1 MRRILLLVAALC
13 AATLSPLPS
22 ASAGV
27 SSAAVANHVLTV
39 TGTGQNETTAIACAA
54 GEVTVDGA
62 APSGGPEAC
71 SDLREIRVNAGGGD
85 DRVNL
90 AEVAR
95 SAFSNLGPISVSGD
109 DGDDTLIG
117 SDFADG
123 LSGGG
128 GSDELRGGA
137 GADRLA
143 PGPGYNQVEG
153 GDGRDRASFSGGGSW
168 FMIDGLIGRRSPVV
182 EESSIRSV
190 EEVEV
195 VGGPGADLLSGGSF
209 PGVLILVG
217 LGGNDL
223 INSGPR
229 DDVVDGGRGDDWLD
243 ANAGN
248 DDMAGGPGDDV
259 LRGDEGNDVM
269 NGGPGND
276 VCLSGPGGDRAISC

>member
-1 MRRILLLVAALC
+1 MRRSIVLAAVLS
-13 AATLSPLPS
+13 AAMLSPLPS
-22 ASAGV
+22 ASAGA
-27 SSAAVANHVLTV
+27 SSAGVVNHVLTV
-39 TGTGQNETTAIACAA
+39 TGTAQGETMAIGCAG
-54 GEVTVDGA
+54 GEVVVDGA
-62 APSGGPEAC
+62 APAGGPEAC
-71 SDLREIRVNAGGGD
+71 SELREIRVSAGGGD
-85 DRVNL
+85 DRVSL
-90 AEVAR
+90 SEVVR
-95 SAFSNLGPISVSGD
+95 SAFSNLGSIAVSGD

-117 SDFADG
+117 SDFADV

-128 GSDELRGGA
+128 GADVVRGGSGADELV
-137 GADRLA
+137 
-143 PGPGYNQVEG
+143 PGPGWNQLEG
-153 GDGRDRASFSGGGSW
+153 GDGRDRASFTGGGSW
-168 FMIDGLIGRRSPVV
+168 FMIEGTIGRRSPVA
-182 EESSIRSV
+182 EESSVRSI

-223 INSGPR
+223 LNSGPR
-229 DDVVDGGRGDDWLD
+229 DDVVDGGRGNDWLD

-269 NGGPGND
+269 HGGPGND

>member
-1 MRRILLLVAALC
+1 MLRPLALATALS
-13 AATLSPLPS
+13 AATLSALPS
-22 ASAGV
+22 ASAGQ
-27 SSAAVANHVLTV
+27 SSAGVVNHVLTV
-39 TGTGQNETTAIACAA
+39 AGTAQGETTAIGCAG

-62 APSGGPEAC
+62 APSGGPEVC

-85 DRVNL
+85 DRVTL
-90 AEVAR
+90 AEVSR
-95 SAFSNLGPISVSGD
+95 SAFSNLEQISVSGD

-117 SDFADG
+117 SDFADV
-123 LSGGG
+123 LSGDGG
-128 GSDELRGGA
+128 HDSLRGGA
-137 GADRLA
+137 GADSLV
-143 PGPGYNQVEG
+143 PGPGWNEVNG

-168 FMIDGLIGRRSPVV
+168 FMIDGLIGRRSPVA
-182 EESSIRSV
+182 EESSIRST

-209 PGVLILVG
+209 PGVLILAG

>member
-1 MRRILLLVAALC
+1 MRRSLSLAAVLC
-13 AATLSPLPS
+13 AATLSPLPA

-27 SSAAVANHVLTV
+27 SSSGVTNHVLTV
-39 TGTGQNETTAIACAA
+39 TGTEQGETTAIGCSG

-62 APSGGPEAC
+62 APAGGPEAC
-71 SDLREIRVNAGGGD
+71 PDLREIHVNAGGGN
-85 DRVNL
+85 DRVTL
-90 AEVAR
+90 AEVSR
-95 SAFSNLGPISVSGD
+95 SAFSNLGKISVAGD

-117 SDFADG
+117 SDFPDALFGDAGADV
-123 LSGGG
+123 
-128 GSDELRGGA
+128 LRGGS
-137 GADRLA
+137 GADELV
-143 PGPGYNQVEG
+143 PGSGYNQIEG

-168 FMIDGLIGRRSPVV
+168 FMIDGLIGRRSPVA

-195 VGGPGADLLSGGSF
+195 VGGPDADLLSGGSF

-229 DDVVDGGRGDDWLD
+229 DDVVDGGRGADWLD

>member
-1 MRRILLLVAALC
+1 MRRSALLAAALI
-13 AATLSPLPS
+13 AATLAFPGPASAGQ

-27 SSAAVANHVLTV
+27 AEHVLTV
-39 TGTGQNETTAIACAA
+39 TGTDLGEAIAVACQG

-62 APSGGPEAC
+62 VPSGGPEAC
-71 SDLREIRVNAGGGD
+71 SDLREIRVRAGGGD
-85 DRVNL
+85 DRVSL

-95 SAFSNLGPISVSGD
+95 AAFSNLEAISVSGE

-117 SDFADG
+117 SDFADV
-123 LSGGG
+123 LSGEGG
-128 GSDELRGGA
+128 ADVLRGGA
-137 GADRLA
+137 GADDLV
-143 PGPGYNQVEG
+143 PGPGWNQVEG
-153 GDGRDRASFSGGGSW
+153 GVGRDRASFSGGGSW
-168 FMIDGLIGRRSPVV
+168 FMIAGTIGRRSPVS

-195 VGGPGADLLSGGSF
+195 VGGPDADLLSGGSF

-223 INSGPR
+223 LNSGPK
-229 DDVVDGGRGDDWLD
+229 DDVLDGGRGNDWLD

>member
-1 MRRILLLVAALC
+1 MRRSLALAAVLC
-13 AATLSPLPS
+13 AAVLTPLSS
-22 ASAGV
+22 ASAGQP
-27 SSAAVANHVLTV
+27 SAGVTNHVLTV
-39 TGTGQNETTAIACAA
+39 IGTDQGETTSIGCA
-54 GEVTVDGA
+54 GSEVTVDGA
-62 APSGGPEAC
+62 SPSGGPEAC
-71 SDLREIRVNAGGGD
+71 SNLREIRVNAGGGD
-85 DRVNL
+85 DRVSL

-95 SAFSNLGPISVSGD
+95 STFSNLVSISVSGD

-117 SDFADG
+117 SDFADV

-128 GSDELRGGA
+128 GADVVRGGS
-137 GADRLA
+137 GADRLV

-153 GDGRDRASFSGGGSW
+153 GDGRDRATFSGGGSW
-168 FMIDGLIGRRSPVV
+168 FMIDGLIGRRSPVA
-182 EESSIRSV
+182 EESSVRSV

-209 PGVLILVG
+209 PGVLILRG
-217 LGGNDL
+217 MGGNDL
-223 INSGPR
+223 LNSGPR
-229 DDVVDGGRGDDWLD
+229 DDVVEGGRGDDWLD

-259 LRGDEGNDVM
+259 MRGDEGNDVM